1 MKRTIICGIP
11 MKERLDK
18 VVYTSEDI
26 SIPVSDKPVCYPINA
41 YIGSVLRKEDDIKVI
56 LLVKEDVYGHYK
68 NHMELFK
75 TEFAQATETVEA
87 SVRFVTVN
95 TEFAENKSVH
105 EQLMGNI
112 VNELEEDS
120 HIMVDATYGPKD
132 LPIILFVALN
142 FAEKFLRC
150 QIDNIIYGQASFV
163 DGKAVDTK
171 LCDMIPLYYL
181 ASVTNS
187 IQSSDAAKA
196 RAMLK
201 SLLSL

>member
-11 MKERLDK
+11 MKERIDK

-26 SIPVSDKPVCYPINA
+26 SMPVSDKPVCYPINA
-41 YIGSVLRKEDDIKVI
+41 YIESALHKEDELKVI

-68 NHMELFK
+68 NHIELFK
-75 TEFAQATETVEA
+75 NEFAQAIENIGA
-87 SVRFVTVN
+87 RVRFVTVN
-95 TEFAENKSVH
+95 TEFAETKLVH
-105 EQLMGNI
+105 EQLLENI

-120 HIMVDATYGPKD
+120 HIMVDTTYGPKD
-132 LPIILFVALN
+132 LPIIMFVALN

-163 DGKAVDTK
+163 GGKAVDTK

-187 IQSSDAAKA
+187 IQSADATKA
-196 RAMLK
+196 RSMLK
-201 SLLSL
+201 SLLSI

>member
-26 SIPVSDKPVCYPINA
+26 SMPVSDKPVCYPINA

-132 LPIILFVALN
+132 
-142 FAEKFLRC
+142 C
-150 QIDNIIYGQASFV
+150 
-163 DGKAVDTK
+163 
-171 LCDMIPLYYL
+171 
-181 ASVTNS
+181 
-187 IQSSDAAKA
+187 
-196 RAMLK
+196 
-201 SLLSL
+201 